1 MIIKAH
7 LMDCTIITKGL
18 KDGSFRAVVKLLEHR
33 NKYNAPEFDI
43 DGVRYYV
50 ERMSV
55 EYETHVNHHVCAVIL
70 KEVDG
75 GKSIE
80 RFNLDIDYPTGT
92 MRLEE
97 I

>member
-1 MIIKAH
+1 MIIKGYT
-7 LMDCTIITKGL
+7 MDCTVITKGL
-18 KDGSFRAVVKLLEHR
+18 KEGSFRGKVKLVEHR

-55 EYETHVNHHVCAVIL
+55 EYETHVNHHVSAVIL

-80 RFNLDIDYPTGT
+80 RFNLDIHYPTGT